1 MAFEPSKLE
10 LLAGGGAV
18 LSLWGYASAA
28 DAKAAIDASGYFNVA
43 SGVLKVGDWVLVNAA
58 DGRGIAVVASN
69 AGGVVD
75 VADLLAV
82 GMADSR

>member
-1 MAFEPSKLE
+1 MAFEPNKLE

-28 DAKAAIDASGYFNVA
+28 DAKATIDAEGYFNA
-43 SGVLKVGDWVLVNAA
+43 AAQVLKRGDWILVNAA

-69 AGGVVD
+69 SGGAVD
-75 VADLLAV
+75 AADLLAV
-82 GMADSR
+82 GTADSR

>member
-28 DAKAAIDASGYFNVA
+28 DAKATIDAAGYFDAA
-43 SGVLKVGDWVLVNAA
+43 SRVLKVGDWILVNAA

-75 VADLLAV
+75 ATDLLAV
-82 GMADSR
+82 GAADSR